1 MQMPSPSSLL
11 TKPPPTKS
19 FTLCCQSRL
28 PIPYVY
34 LPSVRVPRCP
44 SSTTPTATP
53 PPATNPIYDIHRPPK
68 ASHSLSTW
76 LPIACF
82 PIDGNNLPACHSS
95 VECAFPY
102 IYPSHKP
109 YNNSVHHIPSP
120 VPRHFRHSLRHP
132 WPKTNLPHHSYPLP
146 PRGFGSST
154 Q

>member
-95 VECAFPY
+95 VD
-102 IYPSHKP
+102 
-109 YNNSVHHIPSP
+109 P